1 MLISKV
7 KHRMTRAK
15 MIFSTGIGHFAYRGK
30 I

>member
-7 KHRMTRAK
+7 KRKLTRTK
-15 MIFSTGIGHFAYRGK
+15 VIFSAGIGHFAYREK